1 MFRRALRLVRV
12 SSRPELGYV
21 LVRTSS
27 IIISRCCLRL
37 GVFYPPLVHADSCAS
52 LEQSSYRKSKL
63 FPLFFNFPPSRE
75 YYSIQLIIQI
85 VRTTLCGNL
94 NIWRSRDRGERSMKN
109 SSVNDRIWNDS
120 IDISIVPIYYSKREF
135 DCSWMIPSLHISRT
149 MFNQL
154 TRSSLE
160 PFYSF
165 RGDDR

>member
-1 MFRRALRLVRV
+1 
-12 SSRPELGYV
+12 
-21 LVRTSS
+21 
-27 IIISRCCLRL
+27 
-37 GVFYPPLVHADSCAS
+37 
-52 LEQSSYRKSKL
+52 
-63 FPLFFNFPPSRE
+63 
-75 YYSIQLIIQI
+75 
-85 VRTTLCGNL
+85 
-94 NIWRSRDRGERSMKN
+94 MKN

-160 PFYSF
+160 PFYGF